1 MMLDEAGDSPEILPF
16 YPRSL
21 CQRYR
26 ADQLNVSVTKEVL
39 DPARIGW
46 QPDYETYLAREA
58 ARLRV
63 GGLSTSLPDGFPR
76 EMRGDLVWSGTCYIE
91 EIQYTFQLQDF
102 QRAEVEQALKHFKG
116 RIRNFI
122 ATPY

>member
-1 MMLDEAGDSPEILPF
+1 MLDEARDSRDVLPF

-26 ADQLNVSVTKEVL
+26 ADQLNVSVTKKVL

-46 QPDYETYLAREA
+46 QPDYEIYLAREA

-63 GGLSTSLPDGFPR
+63 GCLTTSLPDGFPR
-76 EMRGDLVWSGTCYIE
+76 EMKGDLVWSGTHKIE
-91 EIQYTFQLQDF
+91 EEQYTFQLQDF
-102 QRAEVEQALKHFKG
+102 QKAEVEHALKHFKG
-116 RIRNFI
+116 GIWNFFT
-122 ATPY
+122 TPY